1 MSLLMTVYLAALFVA
16 LTPGVLVRLPNGGS
30 KLTVAL
36 THAVVFV
43 VVVYFTKG
51 LVAHYTENFAGS
63 GSAKPK
69 AAAKPAAKA
78 APKAAAKAA
87 AKAKPMPKPMRK

>member
-1 MSLLMTVYLAALFVA
+1 MSLLITVYLAALFVA

-63 GSAKPK
+63 GSAKPAAK
-69 AAAKPAAKA
+69 AAPKA